1 MSQLARRS
9 NRCLAFLCPCVCGS
23 WPWTRGCWGRDQ
35 AGFKHFISTRRSQWI
50 PFSIP
55 CCGPS
60 LLSLRRAWGLSEHCV
75 HLCTGYVHFH
85 KSFSSI
91 ECVHMSACV
100 CMCMWLRP
108 MVESNPEVRWCK
120 EGGVLPTYR
129 LPHSTCLGFYWNN
142 GKISPQKGFVVFPTH
157 CTPRFLL

>member
-1 MSQLARRS
+1 MSKS
-9 NRCLAFLCPCVCGS
+9 
-23 WPWTRGCWGRDQ
+23 
-35 AGFKHFISTRRSQWI
+35 
-50 PFSIP
+50 PFSVHV
-55 CCGPS
+55 CVAAGLGLGDAGEETRLASSTLLAHVDLSESLSVFHVVDPS